1 MDEVVACAS
10 MYIGAERHL
19 ACHAM
24 TGCAWQPAVMCGGT
38 RTPASLSGR
47 AEPWR
52 SSGNDAGDGMHVNA
66 H

>member
-1 MDEVVACAS
+1 MSCHDRVCLAAS
-10 MYIGAERHL
+10 SDA
-19 ACHAM
+19 
-24 TGCAWQPAVMCGGT
+24 CGGT

-52 SSGNDAGDGMHVNA
+52 SSDNDAGDGMHVNA